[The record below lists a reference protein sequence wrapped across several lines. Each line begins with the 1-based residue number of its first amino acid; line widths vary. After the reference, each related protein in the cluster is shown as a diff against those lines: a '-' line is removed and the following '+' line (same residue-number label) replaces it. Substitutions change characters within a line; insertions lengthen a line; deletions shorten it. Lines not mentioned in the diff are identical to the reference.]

1 MTGHRLSV
9 AFFLAIRSIQ
19 RGNRFTFLL
28 TVAIM
33 GLVFV
38 NLVFLP
44 SIISGVV
51 VNFNSQSID
60 YNYGNLVIEP
70 RENSLYITGVS
81 EVKQKIDQ
89 ISEVTG
95 TSPRLSAGATYNYH
109 GNQISGQIIGFN
121 PRYEQEVTLLHT
133 KLKEGEFLAEGDT
146 DRILLGSQLA
156 GNIDERLDK
165 TDSLGG
171 VTTGDSVDVIFNN
184 GVKKTLKVK
193 GILETGSFGVDRNG
207 FVTLKEMEQVYG
219 ISDTAT
225 SVLVKLSQNGDEEK
239 YKMILMEYGIAEKIR
254 TFQEKGQGFVN
265 DAIRSFEIINAI
277 STMVSLVIAIVVI
290 FIVIFINTIN
300 KRRQI
305 GILKAIGINKRI
317 IVYSYIIQVLI
328 IATCGILLG
337 LALSSG
343 LVTYLT
349 YNPLVFP
356 GGAVYPVV
364 ESGPVIRSVISL
376 ALVSLISG
384 FIPSWKTAN
393 EPILNAI
400 RGQ

>member
-1 MTGHRLSV
+1 
-9 AFFLAIRSIQ
+9 
-19 RGNRFTFLL
+19 
-28 TVAIM
+28 
-33 GLVFV
+33 
-38 NLVFLP
+38 
-44 SIISGVV
+44 
-51 VNFNSQSID
+51 
-60 YNYGNLVIEP
+60 
-70 RENSLYITGVS
+70 
-81 EVKQKIDQ
+81 
-89 ISEVTG
+89 
-95 TSPRLSAGATYNYH
+95 
-109 GNQISGQIIGFN
+109 
-121 PRYEQEVTLLHT
+121 
-133 KLKEGEFLAEGDT
+133 
-146 DRILLGSQLA
+146 
-156 GNIDERLDK
+156 
-165 TDSLGG
+165 
-171 VTTGDSVDVIFNN
+171 
-184 GVKKTLKVK
+184 
-193 GILETGSFGVDRNG
+193 
-207 FVTLKEMEQVYG
+207 
-219 ISDTAT
+219 
-225 SVLVKLSQNGDEEK
+225 
-239 YKMILMEYGIAEKIR
+239 
-254 TFQEKGQGFVN
+254 
-265 DAIRSFEIINAI
+265 
-277 STMVSLVIAIVVI
+277 VVI

-393 EPILNAI
+393 EPILDAI

>member
-1 MTGHRLSV
+1 MTGHTLSV

-51 VNFNSQSID
+51 VNFNSQSIN

-70 RENSLYITGVS
+70 RENTLYITGVA
-81 EVKQKIDQ
+81 EVKQKISQ
-89 ISEVTG
+89 ISDVTG
-95 TSPRLSAGATYNYH
+95 TSPRFSAGATYNYH
-109 GNQISGQIIGFN
+109 GTQISGQIVGFN

-133 KLKEGEFLAEGDT
+133 RLKEGEFLAEGDG
-146 DRILLGSQLA
+146 DSILLGAQLA
-156 GNIDERLDK
+156 GNIDERKDK

-171 VTTGDSVDVIFNN
+171 VTAGDSVLVTFNN

-193 GILETGSFGVDRNG
+193 GILDTGSFGVDRNG
-207 FVTLKEMEQVYG
+207 FVTLKEINQVYG

-225 SVLVKLSQNGDEEK
+225 SILVKLSQNGEEERCK
-239 YKMILMEYGIAEKIR
+239 KVLMEYGIAEKIR

-305 GILKAIGINKRI
+305 GILKAIGINKKI
-317 IVYSYIIQVLI
+317 IIYSYIIQVLI

-343 LVTYLT
+343 LVAYLT
-349 YNPLVFP
+349 INPLVFP

-364 ESGPVIRSVISL
+364 EAGPVIRSVISL

-393 EPILNAI
+393 EPILDAI

>member
-1 MTGHRLSV
+1 MSTRNVSV
-9 AFFLAIRSIQ
+9 AFFLALRSIQ

-33 GLVFV
+33 GLVYV

-51 VNFNSQSID
+51 VNFNTQSID
-60 YNYGNLVIEP
+60 YTYGNLVIEP
-70 RENSLYITGVS
+70 RDNQIYIREAS
-81 EVKQKIDQ
+81 IVKQKVDQ
-89 ISEVTG
+89 VPEVVG
-95 TSPRLSAGATYNYH
+95 SSPRLSGGGTYNYR
-109 GNQISGQIIGFN
+109 GNQISGQVSGFN
-121 PRYEQEVTLLHT
+121 PRYEQEVTRIHT
-133 KLKEGEFLAEGDT
+133 RLKEGEFLSEGDMT
-146 DRILLGSQLA
+146 GILLGTQLA

-165 TDSLGG
+165 VDSLGG
-171 VTTGDSVDVIFNN
+171 VTTGDYVDVTFNN
-184 GVKKTLKVK
+184 GVRMSLKVR
-193 GILETGSFGVDRNG
+193 GILETGAFGVDRNG
-207 FVTLKEMEQVYG
+207 FVTLKLMESVYNLPD
-219 ISDTAT
+219 SAT
-225 SVLVKLSQNGDEEK
+225 SILVKLNQNGEEER
-239 YKMILMEYGIAEKIR
+239 YKKVMMEYGIAEKIR
-254 TFQEKGQGFVN
+254 TYTEKGQGFVN

-290 FIVIFINTIN
+290 FIVIFINTVN

-305 GILKAIGINKRI
+305 GILKAIGIKKQI

-328 IATCGILLG
+328 IAGCGILLG
-337 LALSSG
+337 LLLSFG

-349 YNPLVFP
+349 INPLVFP

-364 ESGPVIRSVISL
+364 TAGPVIRSIVSL
-376 ALVSLISG
+376 ALVSLVSG

-393 EPILNAI
+393 EPILDAI

>member
-1 MTGHRLSV
+1 MSGHHLSV
-9 AFFLAIRSIQ
+9 AIFLAIRSIQ
-19 RGNRFTFLL
+19 RGNRFTFLF

-51 VNFNSQSID
+51 VNFNSQSIN

-70 RENSLYITGVS
+70 RENNLYITSVGD
-81 EVKQKIDQ
+81 VKQKIDQ
-89 ISEVTG
+89 ISGVTG
-95 TSPRLSAGATYNYH
+95 TSPRYSAGATYNYH
-109 GNQISGQIIGFN
+109 KNLISGQIIGFN

-133 KLKEGEFLAEGDT
+133 KLKDGEFLAEGDT
-146 DRILLGSQLA
+146 DSIILGSQLA

-165 TDSLGG
+165 LDSLGG
-171 VTTGDSVDVIFNN
+171 VSTGDLVDVTFNN
-184 GVKKTLKVK
+184 GVSRTLKVK

-207 FVTLKEMEQVYG
+207 FVTIKEINQVYG
-219 ISDTAT
+219 TSDTAT
-225 SVLVKLSQNGDEEK
+225 SILVKLSQNGEEER
-239 YKMILMEYGIAEKIR
+239 YKKILMEYGIAEKIL
-254 TFQEKGQGFVN
+254 TFNEKGQGFVN

-305 GILKAIGINKRI
+305 GILKAIGFHKKI
-317 IVYSYIIQVLI
+317 IIYSYITQVLI
-328 IATCGILLG
+328 IASCGILLG
-337 LALSSG
+337 LCLSSG

-349 YNPLVFP
+349 YKPLVFP

-364 ESGPVIRSVISL
+364 EAGPVIRSIISL

-393 EPILNAI
+393 EPILDAI

>member
-1 MTGHRLSV
+1 MSGHNFSV
-9 AFFLAIRSIQ
+9 SFFLAIRSIQ

-60 YNYGNLVIEP
+60 YNFGNLVIEP
-70 RENSLYITGVS
+70 RENQLFITDVS
-81 EVKQKIDQ
+81 KVKQKIEQ
-89 ISEVTG
+89 IPGVTG
-95 TSPRLSAGATYNYH
+95 TSPRFSAGATYNYK
-109 GNQISGQIIGFN
+109 GNQISGQIVGLN
-121 PRYEQEVTLLHT
+121 PRYEQEVTLIHT
-133 KLKEGEFLAEGDT
+133 KLKEGDFLAEGDT
-146 DRILLGSQLA
+146 DSILLGTQLA

-165 TDSLGG
+165 QDSLGG
-171 VTTGDSVDVIFNN
+171 VSTGDSVVVLFNN
-184 GVKKTLKVK
+184 GVRRTMKVK

-207 FVTLKEMEQVYG
+207 FISLKEMNAIYG

-225 SVLVKLSQNGDEEK
+225 SLLIKLSQNGEEEQ
-239 YKMILMEYGIAEKIR
+239 YKKALMEYGISEKIQ

-305 GILKAIGINKRI
+305 GILKAIGINKKI
-317 IVYSYIIQVLI
+317 IIDSYIIQVLI

-337 LALSSG
+337 VLLSFG
-343 LVTYLT
+343 LVAYLT
-349 YNPLVFP
+349 YQPLVFP
-356 GGAVYPVV
+356 GGAVYPVI
-364 ESGPVIRSVISL
+364 EAGPVIRSIISL

-384 FIPSWKTAN
+384 FIPSWQTAN
-393 EPILNAI
+393 EPILDAI
-400 RGQ
+400 RGK